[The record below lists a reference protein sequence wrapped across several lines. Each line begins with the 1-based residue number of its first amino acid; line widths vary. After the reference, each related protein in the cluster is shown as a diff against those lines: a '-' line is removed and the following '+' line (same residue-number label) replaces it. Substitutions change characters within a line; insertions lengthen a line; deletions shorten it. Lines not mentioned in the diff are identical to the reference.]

1 MDQFDITD
9 TFTLNETVKMFFDN
23 KTAHFTGC
31 RNSESGLAVFC
42 FDFNNQRAKNVNAK

>member
-9 TFTLNETVKMFFDN
+9 TFTLNETVKVFFDD

-31 RNSESGLAVFC
+31 RNGESGLAVFC